1 MSTPQTFSDQM
12 QVIID
17 ALEAAQSG
25 MVELAKENERLR
37 ETLQYWLDEVID
49 NEDGHDNLLRAA
61 DLTEK
66 ALKGQPM
73 NREQILARAALYQ
86 QYRDTKEVTLKG
98 EAIVEFARDL
108 LALPKEPTFTPI
120 SYEFRIPEGE
130 AAMFT
135 SDTKDSGQW
144 WFTGNNVKISY

>member
-86 QYRDTKEVTLKG
+86 QYRDTMEVTL
-98 EAIVEFARDL
+98 EELCRLRRLAFRAIMGDV
-108 LALPKEPTFTPI
+108 
-120 SYEFRIPEGE
+120 
-130 AAMFT
+130 
-135 SDTKDSGQW
+135 
-144 WFTGNNVKISY
+144 